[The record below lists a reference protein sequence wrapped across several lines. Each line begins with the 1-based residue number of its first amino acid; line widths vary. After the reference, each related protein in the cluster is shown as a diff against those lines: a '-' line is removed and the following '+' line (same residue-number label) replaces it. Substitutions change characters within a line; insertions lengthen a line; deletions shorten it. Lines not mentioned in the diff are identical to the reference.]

1 MAKSVTVLSQL
12 LPSGSRPRAAVPGLP
27 LPLVLQRGGCRASW
41 LPPGWNSVAYFKLAC
56 TRSQQLQLRFFP
68 HFICPRALRGG
79 VEEGGAAPACSA
91 ASSSPA
97 PAVVRLPAEMVMML
111 RAMSQLLTAAC
122 MERGGGGGFQIQLWA
137 SIRASILLSKSSTE
151 LRAQACQGRTVQQRG
166 WGDPTRD
173 QKLCAGEIPP
183 SLTIPPPPSS
193 FYHIFSIL
201 LRMAAIPQ
209 QPHRVCRAAAPP
221 RRKAHGRGIHH
232 FFSMPFPS
240 DQAAYESCL

>member
-27 LPLVLQRGGCRASW
+27 LSLVLQRGGCRASW

-122 MERGGGGGFQIQLWA
+122 MERGGGGVPNPALGEHPSKHPAFQKQHGAESA
-137 SIRASILLSKSSTE
+137 SMPRAHS
-151 LRAQACQGRTVQQRG
+151 
-166 WGDPTRD
+166 
-173 QKLCAGEIPP
+173 
-183 SLTIPPPPSS
+183 
-193 FYHIFSIL
+193 
-201 LRMAAIPQ
+201 
-209 QPHRVCRAAAPP
+209 AAAWM
-221 RRKAHGRGIHH
+221 GRPHQG
-232 FFSMPFPS
+232 SE
-240 DQAAYESCL
+240 AVRG

>member
-1 MAKSVTVLSQL
+1 MHKESAAPAQIFSALYLSKSSAGRGGGGG
-12 LPSGSRPRAAVPGLP
+12 SGSRL
-27 LPLVLQRGGCRASW
+27 LC
-41 LPPGWNSVAYFKLAC
+41 
-56 TRSQQLQLRFFP
+56 SQQLT
-68 HFICPRALRGG
+68 CASGG
-79 VEEGGAAPACSA
+79 PAAG
-91 ASSSPA
+91 
-97 PAVVRLPAEMVMML
+97 RDGDD
-111 RAMSQLLTAAC
+111 AAC
-122 MERGGGGGFQIQLWA
+122 NEPAAHCSVHGEGRGGGFQIQLWA